1 MHKTRLECQWQQ
13 FQKLAIQ
20 ISMLFPKAFIPHPV
34 NKETQ
39 ESTVICHSLCSGTQ
53 HRKKYLLSLQ
63 HLELRHAACNHNDA
77 NYMLQESKW
86 KKKKRANGSQKRSCR
101 SVSQSAQGLRLEPLV
116 TNSLGAVRLMNDYHT
131 SGDQERKIGN
141 SPQGWK
147 LSCVRL

>member
-1 MHKTRLECQWQQ
+1 MHKTRLEWQWQQ

-39 ESTVICHSLCSGTQ
+39 ESTVSCHSLCSGTQ
-53 HRKKYLLSLQ
+53 HRKKHLLSLQ

-86 KKKKRANGSQKRSCR
+86 KKKKRESKWVTEEVLQISQPVSPGAEIRTFGNKFTWGSPSN
-101 SVSQSAQGLRLEPLV
+101 E
-116 TNSLGAVRLMNDYHT
+116 
-131 SGDQERKIGN
+131 
-141 SPQGWK
+141 
-147 LSCVRL
+147 